1 MSMTE
6 KSAYLCGILEGLSLD
21 ETKPEYKIISK
32 LVDIID
38 DLAAEIEDLK
48 EDIATLN
55 DYIEEIDEDLGAIE
69 EVVYDIDEDDCDC
82 DCCCDDDD
90 DCDCNCDCC
99 CGDDDEDDDTEFF
112 CAMCP
117 SCGEQIYFDETCD
130 PEEVICPACQAPL
143 IDPEDIDEE

>member
-38 DLAAEIEDLK
+38 DMAAEIEDLK
-48 EDIATLN
+48 EEIDTLG
-55 DYIEEIDEDLGAIE
+55 DYIEEIDQDLGEVE
-69 EVVYDIDEDDCDC
+69 EIVYDIDEDDCDC
-82 DCCCDDDD
+82 DCDCDCDDD
-90 DCDCNCDCC
+90 DCDCGCCCDC
-99 CGDDDEDDDTEFF
+99 DDDDDDTEFF

-117 SCGEQIYFDETCD
+117 SCGEKIYFDETCD
-130 PEEVICPACQAPL
+130 PEEVICPSCQAPL
-143 IDPEDIDEE
+143 IDPDELEEE